1 MAIDLFPLLKRLQ
14 VGSYDN
20 CVILT
25 YTADLYFFEQ
35 VVWPT
40 LRSKGCFNNL
50 VIMDSRQYV
59 SALDTEG
66 PLLHRLGKSY
76 SVWPVSATKA
86 FHPKLILQTNERE
99 CRLIIGSGNLTVRGF
114 STNWELFSEVG
125 STKDT
130 GTSGV
135 FAEAWKLT

>member
-40 LRSKGCFNNL
+40 LRSRGCCNNL

-59 SALDTEG
+59 SALDTTG
-66 PLLHRLGKSY
+66 MLLHRLGKSY
-76 SVWPVSATKA
+76 SVWPVPAAKA
-86 FHPKLILQTNERE
+86 SFTHR
-99 CRLIIGSGNLTVRGF
+99 SF
-114 STNWELFSEVG
+114 SRI
-125 STKDT
+125 
-130 GTSGV
+130 
-135 FAEAWKLT
+135 